1 MLKSTILLPYTSG
14 EVRSLA
20 ALKNGKGAAKPR
32 YKVDTYWYGTM
43 VDSHKADLSW
53 DHLQQSLHGRFLIG
67 NRLLH

>member
-1 MLKSTILLPYTSG
+1 M
-14 EVRSLA
+14 A

-32 YKVDTYWYGTM
+32 YKVDTYWYGTI